1 MNAGMGAKTTL
12 VPIIVG
18 FQDGESWATG
28 GEQSCL
34 RHLRK
39 ALGGKVYI
47 CIHTYVYAY
56 VYGYIYVTAVF
67 FLLVCFLLVYF
78 SLMNSLDSCYILM
91 GKIRDYIHIPCHL

>member
-67 FLLVCFLLVYF
+67 FFASLFFASLFFSDEFLGFLLHF
-78 SLMNSLDSCYILM
+78 DGQN
-91 GKIRDYIHIPCHL
+91 